1 MAKQDIVI
9 GIKTQ
14 FEGDMGKTLDT
25 LDSKVKDVT
34 KSIDKL
40 GDTEEKAGKQS
51 KDASKSFKNTANE
64 IRKGIVQSNLYVEGL
79 KMLKDAFMSNQV
91 VADALNG
98 VMNAINIIFQQV
110 IGTIIEV
117 VKQTAESTN
126 GFEGLFAVMKGGIT
140 ISLTPLKAAF
150 YAVKLA
156 IAEVQLL
163 WEKSPFGSGDTKT
176 IQDLEKTISE
186 TADSLLQVGKD
197 AIDSYGNIANNIGKA
212 VDEVSQVVTK
222 SVEGI
227 SKINVAGA
235 LEQGKALVALEKN
248 AKIAEAQAAK
258 SAAKYERQAE
268 LLRQIRDDDTKSLAE
283 RIEAN
288 DALAG
293 VLDKQEQALL
303 RSAKAQLAAA
313 TAKAKATG
321 KIEDETAKIQA
332 QANLQQVQAD
342 IEGKR
347 SEQKQNEVNLRKES
361 LALSQAEIDK
371 NTEVAL
377 KQQQNTTARIKDE
390 EQRLI
395 QQRIDL
401 ETEKGIELQRLQ
413 DKINSAQKGTQARV
427 DAEKE
432 YALKKVE
439 IDNQIAQTDDQIN
452 EVRFNKTKSR
462 LDKELQAT
470 IDSEKEKADELVAGS
485 SARLEAERMILQSQ
499 LEFYTQ
505 HKAELFK
512 TDEEYAAKKLEI
524 DKLITQNEKAEQEV
538 RRQNAIQTA
547 QEVLGSISGLMG
559 NISTLRDNENKAEI
573 RRLTDENNAVL
584 QNEADKVN
592 ATQVGT
598 EARKRAEL
606 NYSKIKENLDKK
618 LAEEKKKIDKDAFE
632 RGKKIGIATAL
643 INGAQAVISALA
655 TPDPTLGVISGIR
668 VAAAVATTAIQVA
681 AIRAQTFEGGSESPT
696 ISGGGA
702 PTTPTL
708 TAPSTIG
715 LGDAVITRTP
725 QKEFQRVYVVESDI
739 RQTTN
744 RVEVLENRSV
754 LGG

>member
-51 KDASKSFKNTANE
+51 KEAGKSFAQSAKE
-64 IRKGIVQSNLYVEGL
+64 IAAGIGIAKLAEGAFNL
-79 KMLKDAFMSNQV
+79 LKDAFMSNQV

-98 VMNAINIIFQQV
+98 VMNALNIIFQQV
-110 IGTIIEV
+110 VGVIIDV

-126 GFEGLFAVMKGGIT
+126 GFEGLTEVLKSTIT
-140 ISLTPLKAAF
+140 IALTPLKAAF

-186 TADSLLQVGKD
+186 TGDNLLQVGKD
-197 AIDSYGNIANNIGKA
+197 AVDAGVNIANNIGKA

-303 RSAKAQLAAA
+303 RGAKAQLAAA

-377 KQQQNTTARIKDE
+377 KQQQNITARIKDE

-485 SARLEAERMILQSQ
+485 PARLEAERMILQSQ
-499 LEFYTQ
+499 LDFYTQ

-524 DKLITQNEKAEQEV
+524 DKLITQNEKAEQEA
-538 RRQNAIQTA
+538 RRQNSIAVA
-547 QEVLGSISGLMG
+547 QEILGNLTSFASSITQLDQA
-559 NISTLRDNENKAEI
+559 TTENK
-573 RRLTDENNAVL
+573 L
-584 QNEADKVN
+584 K
-592 ATQVGT
+592 G
-598 EARKRAEL
+598 
-606 NYSKIKENLDKK
+606 IKKGSE
-618 LAEEKKKIDKDAFE
+618 EEKKILQASFE
-632 RGKKIGIATAL
+632 RQKQLSIVTTL
-643 INGAQAVISALA
+643 INGAQAIVAALA
-655 TPDPTLGVISGIR
+655 TPDPTLGVITGIR
-668 VAAAVATTAIQVA
+668 VAFAAATTAIQLA
-681 AIRAQTFEGGSESPT
+681 AIQSKQFSGD
-696 ISGGGA
+696 GGGGGTA
-702 PTTPTL
+702 PTPTTPTL

-715 LGDAVITRTP
+715 LGDAVITRSP